1 MLPASLSRIVRL
13 NISNTKIKPIPLPVV
28 ETKTSPIKSNLN
40 FKFPFELPPSVLSNH
55 KYYYNIPKTVPVSA
69 REDELPALPTDIKGI
84 DSSAYRFLNRKK
96 NTKTVP
102 TLVSGKYFQLKFY
115 PDDHL
120 LCIARKSNIAYTF
133 TNSSGGF
140 VFNNAQLSE
149 QFKSYNGKYKRHLF
163 FNKVLSPLNSAVKR
177 VLFRRIVKR
186 GLFNSLHK
194 YVQPENVESE
204 ISKVR
209 GVYQFR
215 LFVIPK
221 NEQEKQEVQ
230 SAIDNAIEK
239 ILSGK
244 LKLETPQVSPREKEE
259 FRKSLRLYKSPG
271 EKNVRGYSPKF
282 PFLRK

>member
-1 MLPASLSRIVRL
+1 MLPASLSRIVRH
-13 NISNTKIKPIPLPVV
+13 NISNTKIKSIPLPAV
-28 ETKTSPIKSNLN
+28 ETKANPIKPNSN
-40 FKFPFELPPSVLSNH
+40 FKFPFQLPPVVLSNH
-55 KYYYNIPKTVPVSA
+55 KYYYNIPKTVPISA
-69 REDELPALPTDIKGI
+69 REDELPAVPTDIKGI
-84 DSSAYRFLNRKK
+84 DLLAYRYLNRKK
-96 NTKTVP
+96 NSKSVP
-102 TLVSGKYFQLKFY
+102 TLASSKYIQLKFY

-120 LCIARKSNIAYTF
+120 LCIARKSNVAYTF

-140 VFNNAQLSE
+140 VFNNPQLSE

-163 FNKVLSPLNSAVKR
+163 FNKNLSPLNSAVKR

-194 YVQPENVESE
+194 HIKPENVESE
-204 ISKVR
+204 ILKVR

-221 NEQEKQEVQ
+221 NEQERQEVQ
-230 SAIDNAIEK
+230 RSIDNAIEK

-244 LKLETPQVSPREKEE
+244 LKFETPLVTPREREE

-271 EKNVRGYSPKF
+271 EKNVRGYTPKF